1 MSEAG
6 DDDLDAAVDRD
17 DLERLQAILLA
28 REDGAEGLLVD
39 AIQGMLVALAIGP
52 ERVPP
57 ETWMPLI
64 VDDGRAFESEAVAGS
79 AVRLILRL
87 HRTVVDAIES
97 DEFHPILTEIETEA
111 DDGEDGTR
119 LSARGWCEGF
129 SLGVDLAAEAWEAR
143 MAGDP
148 HLLEL
153 LGPIIALAADED
165 LFEPPEGGP
174 LPPLS
179 DREYEAALQEL
190 PAAVVA
196 VRRYWHDHPPGVPH
210 AAPGGGA
217 HPVPRRRG
225 GRSVH

>member
-1 MSEAG
+1 MKVEPG
-6 DDDLDAAVDRD
+6 EDLDQPVDQD
-17 DLERLQAILLA
+17 DLESLQSILLA
-28 REDGAEGLLVD
+28 REDGAEGLLAD
-39 AIQGMLVALAIGP
+39 AIHGLLVAVVIGP
-52 ERVPP
+52 EKVPV
-57 ETWMPLI
+57 EAWMPLI
-64 VDDGRAFESEAVAGS
+64 VDDGRAFESEQAAAT
-79 AVRLILRL
+79 AVRLLLRL
-87 HRTVVDAIES
+87 HRTVEAAIEA
-97 DEFHPILTEIETEA
+97 DEFHPVLTEIEGDE
-111 DDGEDGTR
+111 GTR

-143 MAGDP
+143 MAADP
-148 HLLEL
+148 RLLEL

-179 DREYEAALQEL
+179 DREYEAALREL

-196 VRRYWHDHPPGVPH
+196 VHRYW
-210 AAPGGGA
+210 AAPPDGALARPAGGP

>member
-1 MSEAG
+1 MKVEPG
-6 DDDLDAAVDRD
+6 EDFDQPVDQD
-17 DLERLQAILLA
+17 DLESLQSILLA

-39 AIQGMLVALAIGP
+39 AIQGLLVAVAIGP
-52 ERVPP
+52 EKVPV

-64 VDDGRAFESEAVAGS
+64 VDDGRAFESERAAAE
-79 AVRLILRL
+79 AVRLLLRL
-87 HRTVVDAIES
+87 HRTVEAAIEA
-97 DEFHPILTEIETEA
+97 DEFHPILTEIEGDE
-111 DDGEDGTR
+111 GTR

-129 SLGVDLAAEAWEAR
+129 SLGVDLADEAWEAR
-143 MAGDP
+143 MAADP
-148 HLLEL
+148 RLLEL

-179 DREYEAALQEL
+179 DAEYEAALREL

-196 VRRYWHDHPPGVPH
+196 VHRYWGEHPPG
-210 AAPGGGA
+210 AAPASGA
-217 HPVPRRRG
+217 GPHPVPRRRG

>member
-1 MSEAG
+1 VSEAG

-17 DLERLQAILLA
+17 DLERLQGILLA
-28 REDGAEGLLVD
+28 REDGADGLLVD

-64 VDDGRAFESEAVAGS
+64 VDDGRAFATEEAAAS

-87 HRTVVDAIES
+87 HRTVIDAIES
-97 DEFHPILTEIETEA
+97 DEFHPILTAVEGEEG
-111 DDGEDGTR
+111 DDGER

-143 MAGDP
+143 MASDP
-148 HLLEL
+148 QLLEL

-174 LPPLS
+174 LPALS
-179 DREYEAALQEL
+179 DAEYEAALQDL

-196 VRRYWHDHPPGVPH
+196 VRRYWQEHPPGVPL
-210 AAPGGGA
+210 AASGGGA

>member
-1 MSEAG
+1 VSEAG
-6 DDDLDAAVDRD
+6 DDDLDAAVDRE
-17 DLERLQAILLA
+17 DLERLQTILLA
-28 REDGAEGLLVD
+28 REDGADGLLVD

-57 ETWMPLI
+57 ESWMPLI
-64 VDDGRAFESEAVAGS
+64 VDDGRAFDTEEAAAS

-97 DEFHPILTEIETEA
+97 DEFHPILTEIES
-111 DDGEDGTR
+111 DGGDEDGTR

-143 MAGDP
+143 MGSDP

-153 LGPIIALAADED
+153 LGPVISLAADED

-179 DREYEAALQEL
+179 ERDYEVALQEL

-196 VRRYWHDHPPGVPH
+196 VHSYWQEHPPGVPLST
-210 AAPGGGA
+210 PSSGP

>member
-1 MSEAG
+1 VSEAG

-17 DLERLQAILLA
+17 DLERLQGILLA
-28 REDGAEGLLVD
+28 REDGADGLLVD

-64 VDDGRAFESEAVAGS
+64 VDDGRAFATEEAAGS

-87 HRTVVDAIES
+87 HRTVIDAIEA
-97 DEFHPILTEIETEA
+97 DEFHPILTAIEGE
-111 DDGEDGTR
+111 DDGER

-143 MAGDP
+143 MASDP

-174 LPPLS
+174 LPALS
-179 DREYEAALQEL
+179 DADYEAALQDL

-196 VRRYWHDHPPGVPH
+196 VRRYWQEHPPGVPL
-210 AAPGGGA
+210 AASAGGA